1 MKRRSDIWIVKER
14 NSMRAI
20 EANSFGKDDRR
31 KRQLTNAVD
40 EDEGKT
46 FVSNDGNQL
55 NEKLTHF
62 RLNDC

>member
-1 MKRRSDIWIVKER
+1 
-14 NSMRAI
+14 MRAI
-20 EANSFGKDDRR
+20 EANSFGKDDRK